1 MSMKYCESC
10 STSIEMTEFDCRN
23 CGGSSFTHTKPEHDF
38 CSCGKPLIED
48 SKCTRCR
55 KEVSPARLRLLEV
68 TETDTKEASNST
80 SAQKTSG
87 SESRPRSSAEQKSNQ
102 PTYVSSNQ
110 SATMD
115 DLVRA
120 QNRTTHAVRAF
131 VRFLFIQLSGITLA
145 VFIWNLSSE
154 FIDERE
160 CLNYGNNC
168 TPNSGLQFLAAVIWV
183 SAVVWSSRAGWEELE
198 KSKIS

>member
-10 STSIEMTEFDCRN
+10 SSPTEMTEFDCRS
-23 CGGSSFTHTKPEHDF
+23 CGGSSFTHTKPEHDY

-48 SKCTRCR
+48 TNCSRC
-55 KEVSPARLRLLEV
+55 KKAISPARLRLLAG
-68 TETDTKEASNST
+68 TETGTKKVSNNT
-80 SAQKTSG
+80 AGQKTSDSG
-87 SESRPRSSAEQKSNQ
+87 SSPDFSTEPKPVQPHYASSS
-102 PTYVSSNQ
+102 Q

-131 VRFLFIQLSGITLA
+131 VRFLFIQLSGVTLA
-145 VFIWNLSSE
+145 VFVWNLSSE

-160 CLNYGNNC
+160 CLNYGENC

-198 KSKIS
+198 KSRIS